1 VPNPVPQGLQG
12 ALSASYTLERELG
25 RGGMA
30 TVYLARDARHGRAV
44 ALKVLHQDL
53 AASLGPERFR
63 REIAFAATLQHPH
76 ILTVLDSGETSAG
89 DLWFTMPYV
98 EGESLRDRL
107 RRQTQLS
114 LEDAVRITREV
125 ALALDFAHKHGI
137 VHRDVKPENIL
148 LTSDGQA
155 LLADFG
161 IARGLAA
168 GASGTTLTAT
178 GVVVGTAAYMSPEQ
192 ASSERT
198 LGPAS
203 DVYSLGAVCY
213 EMLAGEP
220 PFTGAT
226 AQAIIAK
233 MMSSPAPS
241 VRRIRGSVPET
252 VDSVV
257 RRALAPVPADRW
269 ATAGE
274 FAKALDVAERTAVRA
289 STPRGVPAP
298 GMPTAKTQSSRM
310 PVAALALVLGLLI
323 GGGALFAWRAKS
335 GTTESPSG
343 AIRLVVLPFDNLGDS
358 ADAYFADGVTDAVRG
373 KLTSLPGLEVIG
385 SASSAQYRHTSKSP
399 REIAQE
405 LGVRYLLLG
414 KVRWAKGPGGTSR
427 VQVSPELVDAST
439 AADKWAEPFD
449 APLTD
454 VFQVQG
460 DIAGKVAQALRV
472 ALTPAAQQT
481 LAARPTND
489 LEAYDAYLRGLDLSH
504 SGNAPAT
511 IRLAIAAYD
520 EAISRDSTFALAWAG
535 LGSMYVLMYENA
547 LPTRAA
553 ADSADLATARA
564 LALAPGLPEAY
575 AARTLY
581 YVDVRADNAL
591 GLAEAD
597 SGLARSPNNP
607 LLLHRAANAEEAI
620 GEWHEA
626 LVRVQA
632 AVRLDPRDPSSLGAT
647 CEIERWQRMYAD
659 AAVSCSGALALR
671 PGNLFNIDG
680 STMLALARGDL
691 AGARR
696 VIHAAPSTL
705 DQSALVAY
713 FGEYWDLYWAL
724 DSAQQARL
732 LTLGPDAFDGDR
744 AVWAIVRAEVSAL
757 HGDRA
762 RTRPYADSARAAFEA
777 QLVATPN
784 DFQRHLFL
792 GLALAYL
799 GRSSEAVREAERG
812 AALMPI
818 AANARQGPYAQYLL
832 ARVHFTA
839 GQSEKALDILEA
851 LLKVPF
857 YVSPGWL
864 RIDPTWAALRG
875 NPRFQ
880 QLIAGE

>member
-1 VPNPVPQGLQG
+1 
-12 ALSASYTLERELG
+12 
-25 RGGMA
+25 MA
-30 TVYLARDARHGRAV
+30 TVYLARDTKHGRPV

-76 ILTVLDSGETSAG
+76 ILTVLDSGESPAG

-107 RRQTQLS
+107 RRQAQLS

-125 ALALDFAHKHGI
+125 ALALDFAHKHAI

-161 IARGLAA
+161 IARGLAG

-192 ASSERT
+192 ASGERT
-198 LGPAS
+198 LGSAT
-203 DVYSLGAVCY
+203 DVYALGAVCY

-241 VRRIRGSVPET
+241 VRRVRASVPEA
-252 VDSVV
+252 VDGVV

-274 FAKALDVAERTAVRA
+274 FARALDVAERTAARP
-289 STPRGVPAP
+289 STPRGVAAAGTPP
-298 GMPTAKTQSSRM
+298 AKTQGSRV

-323 GGGALFAWRAKS
+323 GGGVLFAWRAK
-335 GTTESPSG
+335 GGVAESPSG
-343 AIRLVVLPFDNLGDS
+343 AIRLAVLPFDNLGDS
-358 ADAYFADGVTDAVRG
+358 ADAYFADGVTDAVRE
-373 KLTSLPGLEVIG
+373 KLTSVQGLEVIG
-385 SASSAQYRHTSKSP
+385 SVSSAQYRHTTKSP

-489 LEAYDAYLRGLDLSH
+489 MAAYDAYLRGLDLSH

-511 IRLAIAAYD
+511 IRLAIAAFG
-520 EAISRDSTFALAWAG
+520 EAVSRDSTFALAWAD
-535 LGSMYVLMYENA
+535 LGSMYALVYQNA

-553 ADSADLATARA
+553 ADSAGLATARA
-564 LALAPGLPEAY
+564 LALAPDLPEAH
-575 AARTLY
+575 AARALY
-581 YVDVRADNAL
+581 YVTVRGDNAR
-591 GLAEAD
+591 GLAEVNA
-597 SGLARSPNNP
+597 GLARSPNNAM
-607 LLLHRAANAEEAI
+607 LLRRAANAEEAV
-620 GEWHEA
+620 GEWHKA
-626 LVRVQA
+626 LLRAQA
-632 AVRLDPRDPSSLGAT
+632 AVRLDPRDPSNLSFA
-647 CEIERWQRMYAD
+647 CEVERWQRLYAD
-659 AAVSCSGALALR
+659 AAVSCGQALALG
-671 PGNLFNIDG
+671 PANLYYI
-680 STMLALARGDL
+680 SSSAMLALAQGDL

-696 VIHAAPSTL
+696 VIHATPPTV
-705 DQSALVAY
+705 DQSALAAY
-713 FGEYWDLYWAL
+713 FAEYWDLYWVL
-724 DSAQQARL
+724 DSAQRARL
-732 LTLGPDAFDGDR
+732 LTLQLDAFDGDR
-744 AVWAIVRAEVSAL
+744 AVWAIVLTQVYAL

-762 RTRPYADSARAAFEA
+762 RTRVYADTARAAFEA
-777 QLVATPN
+777 QLASTPN
-784 DFQRHLFL
+784 DYQRREFL

-799 GRSSEAVREAERG
+799 GRSTDAVREAERG

-818 AANARQGPYAQYLL
+818 TKDARQGPYAQYLL
-832 ARVHFTA
+832 ARVYLTV
-839 GQSEKALDILEA
+839 GQPEKALDILER
-851 LLKVPF
+851 LLDVPF

-864 RIDPTWAALRG
+864 RIDPTWAALHG
-875 NPRFQ
+875 NPRFER
-880 QLIAGE
+880 LIAGG

>member
-1 VPNPVPQGLQG
+1 
-12 ALSASYTLERELG
+12 
-25 RGGMA
+25 
-30 TVYLARDARHGRAV
+30 
-44 ALKVLHQDL
+44 
-53 AASLGPERFR
+53 
-63 REIAFAATLQHPH
+63 
-76 ILTVLDSGETSAG
+76 
-89 DLWFTMPYV
+89 
-98 EGESLRDRL
+98 
-107 RRQTQLS
+107 
-114 LEDAVRITREV
+114 
-125 ALALDFAHKHGI
+125 
-137 VHRDVKPENIL
+137 
-148 LTSDGQA
+148 
-155 LLADFG
+155 
-161 IARGLAA
+161 
-168 GASGTTLTAT
+168 
-178 GVVVGTAAYMSPEQ
+178 
-192 ASSERT
+192 
-198 LGPAS
+198 
-203 DVYSLGAVCY
+203 
-213 EMLAGEP
+213 
-220 PFTGAT
+220 
-226 AQAIIAK
+226 
-233 MMSSPAPS
+233 
-241 VRRIRGSVPET
+241 
-252 VDSVV
+252 
-257 RRALAPVPADRW
+257 
-269 ATAGE
+269 
-274 FAKALDVAERTAVRA
+274 
-289 STPRGVPAP
+289 
-298 GMPTAKTQSSRM
+298 
-310 PVAALALVLGLLI
+310 
-323 GGGALFAWRAKS
+323 
-335 GTTESPSG
+335 
-343 AIRLVVLPFDNLGDS
+343 
-358 ADAYFADGVTDAVRG
+358 
-373 KLTSLPGLEVIG
+373 
-385 SASSAQYRHTSKSP
+385 
-399 REIAQE
+399 
-405 LGVRYLLLG
+405 
-414 KVRWAKGPGGTSR
+414 
-427 VQVSPELVDAST
+427 
-439 AADKWAEPFD
+439 
-449 APLTD
+449 
-454 VFQVQG
+454 
-460 DIAGKVAQALRV
+460 
-472 ALTPAAQQT
+472 